1 MSRET
6 GCSPKF
12 LYRVIRSVTGRHM
25 AGGKPGARRLPGAV
39 LVVGVAALSCCVLA
53 TWVGG
58 GEARAAAPGERL
70 QEGVF
75 APGIQETFVPQNQG
89 GARQQQLLAG
99 YVAMGTVGGGEHGLH
114 NAPPPP
120 PPTWSRGGHSWVYDG
135 PQLWKV
141 LIVVIFIGK
150 CTRVVTFEN
159 CC

>member
-1 MSRET
+1 MYPRTFQYSE
-6 GCSPKF
+6 
-12 LYRVIRSVTGRHM
+12 VVTGKAPWAASR
-25 AGGKPGARRLPGAV
+25 APDGSQERLSWRWGSRRRV
-39 LVVGVAALSCCVLA
+39 CCVLA
-53 TWVGG
+53 AGVGG

-75 APGIQETFVPQNQG
+75 TPGIQETFVPQNQG

-135 PQLWKV
+135 P
-141 LIVVIFIGK
+141 
-150 CTRVVTFEN
+150 
-159 CC
+159 